1 MSTAQDVTNG
11 GKPALTK
18 KRILPE
24 VVAGEPSGQLPVSKK
39 PKSSTKDISK
49 VTTAPATA
57 DDETKRKEALPIFQ
71 YKQQILTS
79 VLNHATTVVVGET
92 GSGKSTQIPQ
102 FLASSTAI
110 SRGKCVV
117 CTQPRRVA
125 AITIAEQV
133 AKERRAR
140 LGEEVGYS
148 IRFEDKTSKRT
159 RIKYATD
166 GVLLRE
172 IMSDP
177 LLSQYSVV
185 LLDEAHERSMQTD
198 ILMGLL
204 KEVQKVRRDLKIIVM
219 SATLQV
225 ELFQSFFQVRKRRS
239 PPVSAVCGLTRLPR
253 AFCAVGR
260 LRRQRPRP
268 SVPSV
273 DLLHARARGRLHR
286 RGPHHVSP
294 GASSPP
300 PAPSGALITTLPR

>member
-1 MSTAQDVTNG
+1 MSTAQDAVNG
-11 GKPALTK
+11 GKPALAK

-24 VVAGEPSGQLPVSKK
+24 AVASDPSGQQPVSKK
-39 PKSSTKDISK
+39 PKSSTK
-49 VTTAPATA
+49 VTIAPAA

-185 LLDEAHERSMQTD
+185 ILDEAHERSMQTD
-198 ILMGLL
+198 VLMGLL

-225 ELFQSFFQVRKRRS
+225 ELFRGFFQVRERCS
-239 PPVSAVCGLTRLPR
+239 LPPVLTRCSLT
-253 AFCAVGR
+253 
-260 LRRQRPRP
+260 RP
-268 SVPSV
+268 SRRPLCCRTSPS
-273 DLLHARARGRLHR
+273 
-286 RGPHHVSP
+286 
-294 GASSPP
+294 
-300 PAPSGALITTLPR
+300 